1 MRLLD
6 EIEERVEIPVL
17 KAERAIIQEATVQ
30 EVAKD
35 SG

>member
-6 EIEERVEIPVL
+6 EIEERVEIPVV
-17 KAERAIIQEATVQ
+17 KAERAINQEVTAQ

-35 SG
+35 NG